1 MLQGAVEH
9 ALEPLEPRQL
19 FAVTITGAV
28 TLDESPGLQTGGAA
42 VTGEDNN
49 DSDVSLATLQT
60 QAAAFYN
67 RLFGA
72 GGLALSTTFPTSIG
86 VGKSAD
92 GFISVTQ
99 GTVVSLGFSKADGTA
114 LPIFGGADPG
124 VASSLSALSG
134 GAISLFAD
142 PVLGNRMVIG
152 VDAASDK
159 ALAMFLD
166 PNSTLTSARVWTVQ
180 FEPLSNPITTNP
192 DDPLTLGGLGVA
204 AGKSIEFNF
213 NNLPSGQNPF
223 GTVGDTS
230 NGLVVIGKTPVLN
243 ADGTFTNASNTINT
257 SQGGGPTTIGVNN
270 QMFDPN
276 DGAYFTFVKNPVANF
291 LAGAPGGLD
300 QGEADDADNIQY
312 TGGTIQG
319 SSSFVKIAQLQGNGL
334 ATMDIQCFNMADSPQ
349 GTDFV
354 DDGLGTGSA
363 APVTAVRVFNAAGTK
378 IEDSALGGAQNPNV
392 TITFLAGGVARVTG
406 LDAGYRI
413 EFDTSAVH
421 DQVLITGVAGKF
433 DIGGFGTNEA
443 AKESAPLTGIRF
455 EDAGPT
461 IGPIDNSILDFLS
474 GQTVTKTLNGVVGSD
489 PKTGP
494 YTVDQFTTSLT
505 INGVEVRGV
514 IAGNNQVVTYFADT
528 NGDTTFGNAG
538 DTAYFRLTLNQS
550 GAGSYTFDVLFSPPP
565 ANLDFDFDDLPSGQN
580 LFGTVGTATD
590 ALVVIGKTVALNADG
605 TFTNASNT
613 INTSKGGGPTTIGVN
628 NQMFDPSDGA
638 YFTFVKSPVADFLA
652 GAPGGLDQNEA
663 DDIDNV
669 QYTGGTREVNT
680 AFLKIAQIQGNAP
693 ATLNVT
699 AYNITGAPQGDDLL
713 TVAKSQVNI
722 TAVRVYNAAGTK
734 IEDSALGGAQD
745 PNVVITVGTGANGV
759 PLGVARV
766 AGLNAGYRVEWD
778 TSAAHD

>member
-1 MLQGAVEH
+1 
-9 ALEPLEPRQL
+9 
-19 FAVTITGAV
+19 
-28 TLDESPGLQTGGAA
+28 
-42 VTGEDNN
+42 
-49 DSDVSLATLQT
+49 
-60 QAAAFYN
+60 
-67 RLFGA
+67 
-72 GGLALSTTFPTSIG
+72 
-86 VGKSAD
+86 
-92 GFISVTQ
+92 
-99 GTVVSLGFSKADGTA
+99 
-114 LPIFGGADPG
+114 
-124 VASSLSALSG
+124 
-134 GAISLFAD
+134 
-142 PVLGNRMVIG
+142 
-152 VDAASDK
+152 
-159 ALAMFLD
+159 
-166 PNSTLTSARVWTVQ
+166 
-180 FEPLSNPITTNP
+180 
-192 DDPLTLGGLGVA
+192 
-204 AGKSIEFNF
+204 
-213 NNLPSGQNPF
+213 
-223 GTVGDTS
+223 
-230 NGLVVIGKTPVLN
+230 
-243 ADGTFTNASNTINT
+243 
-257 SQGGGPTTIGVNN
+257 
-270 QMFDPN
+270 
-276 DGAYFTFVKNPVANF
+276 
-291 LAGAPGGLD
+291 
-300 QGEADDADNIQY
+300 
-312 TGGTIQG
+312 
-319 SSSFVKIAQLQGNGL
+319 
-334 ATMDIQCFNMADSPQ
+334 
-349 GTDFV
+349 
-354 DDGLGTGSA
+354 
-363 APVTAVRVFNAAGTK
+363 
-378 IEDSALGGAQNPNV
+378 
-392 TITFLAGGVARVTG
+392 VTG

-778 TSAAHD
+778 TSAAHDQVLVEGVAGKFDIGGFGATVANPTPDQKLDFVAKVTDGDGDSNTAGFSIGIDGTGIFDDGLVGGVVVSGASTFSLTRITNDTLLTSSGALSSSSTSDDDLAALLDRGLRRKR